1 MQKKQLELKINM
13 IKQIREDAKDNAIQ
27 KIKL

>member
-13 IKQIREDAKDNAIQ
+13 IKQIREDAKENAIQ

>member
-1 MQKKQLELKINM
+1 MQKKQLELKIKM
-13 IKQIREDAKDNAIQ
+13 IKQIREDAKENAIQ